1 MPVGG
6 GFEGNR
12 ELTLS
17 GVGGRG
23 CSTTAL
29 IMYRHGR
36 SLDFA
41 GEGGTG
47 EGGGGRGGGNTPS
60 LQDRN
65 TWLRIA
71 VMA

>member
-47 EGGGGRGGGNTPS
+47 EGGEVGGEGIHRHCRTEIPGCGS
-60 LQDRN
+60 R
-65 TWLRIA
+65 
-71 VMA
+71 